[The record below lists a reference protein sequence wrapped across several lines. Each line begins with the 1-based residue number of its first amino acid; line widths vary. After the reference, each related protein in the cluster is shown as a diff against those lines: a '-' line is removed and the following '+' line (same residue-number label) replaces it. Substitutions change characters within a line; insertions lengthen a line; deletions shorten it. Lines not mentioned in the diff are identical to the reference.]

1 MFDPDVSIAT
11 ERLALRPFSPKDTLR
26 IRSIVQSG
34 AQFLPPGAPAK
45 VSQIAAW
52 LMHGVHELRR
62 SGQGVHLAMIDAEG
76 LIVGAISLFKTSWS
90 AGTTEV
96 GYGVHPL
103 YRGRGFATE
112 AVRGLTAWAFDTLGL
127 RRVDLT
133 ARLDNLA
140 SLRVACKAGFT
151 WEGVL
156 RDAVLD
162 EDGAHDLVI
171 LGLLRQD
178 RRRPVPALPKT
189 ELRTQ
194 RLLLRPQ
201 TPADV
206 PDLAVTGADPM
217 TQAYTGVP
225 RGYDEEHARG
235 YLAHAERLQMR
246 GAGAAWT
253 AEELATGRF
262 ALNVDLRDVNWNS
275 RSAEVGYMTAP
286 WARGNGYAGEAV
298 REIARWLFEQ
308 HGFARLQL
316 RAAPANTA
324 SQRVAEKAGFVRE
337 GVARASL
344 GGEDLVVYSLI
355 PSDLA

>member
-11 ERLALRPFSPKDTLR
+11 ERLTLRPFGPGDAPR

-34 AQFLPPGAPAK
+34 ARFLPPGAPAK
-45 VSQIAAW
+45 VSGIAGW
-52 LMHGVHELRR
+52 LAHGVHELRR
-62 SGQGVHLAMIDAEG
+62 AGQGVHLAMIDAEG

-90 AGTTEV
+90 AGTAEV

-103 YRGRGFATE
+103 YQGRGFATE
-112 AVRGLTAWAFDTLGL
+112 AVRGLTVYAFETLGL
-127 RRVDLT
+127 RRIDLT

-140 SLRVACKAGFT
+140 SLRVAGKAGFT

-156 RDAVLD
+156 REAVV
-162 EDGAHDLVI
+162 EDGGSYDLVI
-171 LGLLRQD
+171 FGLLRHD
-178 RRRPVPALPKT
+178 GRGPVATLPKT
-189 ELRTQ
+189 ELRTE
-194 RLLLRPQ
+194 RLLVRPQ
-201 TPADV
+201 TLADA
-206 PDLAVTGADPM
+206 PELAAAGADPL
-217 TQAYTGVP
+217 TQTYTGVP
-225 RGYDEEHARG
+225 RGYGEEHARD
-235 YLAHAERLQMR
+235 YIAHAERVQMR

-253 AEELATGRF
+253 AEVLATGRW
-262 ALNVDLRDVNWNS
+262 AVNVDLRDVNWHS
-275 RSAEVGYMTAP
+275 RTAEVGYMTAP

-298 REIARWLFEQ
+298 LAIARWLFER
-308 HGFARLQL
+308 HGFSRLQL

-344 GGEDLVVYSLI
+344 GGGDLVVYSLI